1 MAPPLRGINRLIKAF
16 GYSIKGLRAG
26 WQHEEAFRQEAMLT
40 AVMLPLAFWVGRGP
54 LDYAVLIGSLF
65 IVLITEL
72 LNSGV
77 EALTDRVSEEP
88 HELSGRAKDLAA
100 AAVFLSLVMMAVVW
114 TFVGYARF
122 AGS

>member
-1 MAPPLRGINRLIKAF
+1 M
-16 GYSIKGLRAG
+16 KGLRAG